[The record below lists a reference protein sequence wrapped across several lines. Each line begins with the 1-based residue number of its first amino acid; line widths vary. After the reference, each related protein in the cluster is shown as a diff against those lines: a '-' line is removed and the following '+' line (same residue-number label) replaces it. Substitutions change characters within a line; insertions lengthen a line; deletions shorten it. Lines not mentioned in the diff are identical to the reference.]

1 MLDDECELVNGWSIE
16 SNNITNNNN
25 KLRFDIKREKR
36 VVVFKNVI
44 KNVVET
50 FSTSVNEKQKRKKKP
65 SLRR

>member
-25 KLRFDIKREKR
+25 NKLRFDIKREKR

-44 KNVVET
+44 SIRNV
-50 FSTSVNEKQKRKKKP
+50 FNVNE
-65 SLRR
+65 